1 MKEYK
6 SYTIGLYSLKGGG
19 YELDLASV
27 EDGKVIATTTIARTK
42 KYYESEGFEFVER
55 VKIEGKDILVFKKQ
69 HDTFAEYLGEV
80 LETI

>member
-27 EDGKVIATTTIARTK
+27 EDGEVVVITTITK
-42 KYYESEGFEFVER
+42 IKSYYESDGFEFVER
-55 VKIEGKDILVFKKQ
+55 AKVEGKDTLVFKKQ
-69 HDTFAEYLGEV
+69 HDTFTEYLGEV